1 MTGQYSERWMN
12 GSGWVVAVAVA
23 AAMTGCS
30 SDESSGKPDPAPPMG
45 ESAGTSGMADTSG
58 AAGTSGNQPGGA
70 GLISAPDV
78 CQTAL
83 ACENFD
89 ALAPDAFPG
98 GVWTAA
104 QNLGTVRLDTTHA
117 FSGTQAVKA
126 TTPAT
131 DVAYKAALLGYR
143 DPAVLPTADNAHFG
157 RLMFFLEAAPATT
170 VHWTFLAGAGRS
182 APQEGYPTGYDVL
195 YRYGGQKPVAGG
207 SQLMAS
213 YETPGFYSNPPTGP
227 DTDCHQDSLAV
238 PMPVGRWACAEWR
251 FAGATSEMQLWIDG
265 TEVEGLHVIGNG
277 TRCRTLPADSPWV
290 PPVFS
295 RIDMGWESYQ
305 ADSERSIWLD
315 DFVLGPQRIGCPAAP

>member
-1 MTGQYSERWMN
+1 MTLEQ
-12 GSGWVVAVAVA
+12 SGDGVNRLSWFLAIA
-23 AAMTGCS
+23 AACTAIAACS
-30 SDESSGKPDPAPPMG
+30 SDEPATLPDSTM
-45 ESAGTSGMADTSG
+45 SASAG
-58 AAGTSGNQPGGA
+58 AAGAAPGDQKSA
-70 GLISAPDV
+70 GLISPPDV

-89 ALAPDAFPG
+89 ALPLDGAPSGAA
-98 GVWTAA
+98 WTAT
-104 QNLGTVRLDTTHA
+104 QNLGTVRVDTTHA
-117 FSGTQAVKA
+117 YSGTQAVKA
-126 TTPAT
+126 TTPT
-131 DVAYKAALLGYR
+131 TTVAYKAALLGYR
-143 DPAVLPTADNAHFG
+143 DPSVLPTADNAHFG
-157 RLMFFLEAAPATT
+157 RLMFFLEAAPETT

-213 YETPGFYSNPPTGP
+213 YETPGFYSTPPTGP

-251 FAGATSEMQLWIDG
+251 FDGATSEMQLWMDG

-305 ADSERSIWLD
+305 ADSERSIWID
-315 DFVLGPQRIGCPAAP
+315 DFVIGAERIGCPAAP